1 MKILAVGKIKKE
13 FVKSGMEY
21 FLKQMRK
28 IEVVEIKQTNI
39 EEESSLIVK
48 NINKKDFNILLDIDG
63 KNLSSTEFSNL
74 ITNIENESKNITFII
89 GGSNGVNQE
98 VKELVD
104 YRLSF
109 SKMTFPHE
117 MFRLMLIEQIYRAF
131 QIKENK
137 PYHK

>member
-89 GGSNGVNQE
+89 GGSNGVIQE

>member
-48 NINKKDFNILLDIDG
+48 NINKKDFNILLDIYG